1 MRRVTRAE
9 RLAKAKWFAKHD
21 RLVKILDR
29 YVFQQ
34 VLTTTLFAVAILS
47 VVLVLGNVFKQLLEL
62 LVNADAPLDLILSF
76 IAYILPFSLTFTIPW
91 GFLTAVLLVFGKMSA
106 ENELI
111 ALRSSGV
118 SVPRVCLAVFA
129 LALACVG
136 ICLWINVDV
145 APKAQIKMKDALY
158 NIATNNPLAMFG
170 SDKVIEDFPG
180 HKIYVE
186 RNEGAQLF
194 NLLVYQLNDDYEPI
208 TVVHAQRGVIES
220 DRENKRLL
228 LRIFDGRFEQRDEE
242 APDDLMKIRQGITMA
257 ESTLSISLLE
267 LYEKNKKRKGMGAN
281 TVAELMNRLGTEEK
295 KALADDPKQAAAE
308 AKQAA
313 ADRSALKTEVN
324 KRFSFSLASL
334 AFALIGVPLAITAHR
349 KETSAGFLLSLIVA
363 FVYFLFIIVADTM
376 KANPKVR
383 PELLIWLPNVLF
395 MTLGGI
401 LFFRLSRR

>member
-1 MRRVTRAE
+1 
-9 RLAKAKWFAKHD
+9 
-21 RLVKILDR
+21 VKILDR
-29 YVFQQ
+29 YVFHQLL
-34 VLTTTLFAVAILS
+34 VTSLFAVAVLS
-47 VVLVLGNVFKQLLEL
+47 VVLVVGKLFKELLDL
-62 LVNADAPLDLILSF
+62 LVNHDAPLDLILSF

-118 SVPRVCLAVFA
+118 SIPRICLSVLV

-136 ICLWINVDV
+136 VCLWINVDV

-194 NLLVYQLNDDYEPI
+194 NLLVYQMNDTFEPVA
-208 TVVHAQRGVIES
+208 VVHAKRGLIEA

-228 LRIFDGRFEQRDEE
+228 LRIYDGRFEQRDES
-242 APDDLMKIRQGITMA
+242 APRDLMKIRQGITMA
-257 ESTLSISLLE
+257 ESTISISLAE
-267 LYEKNKKRKGMGAN
+267 LYEKNKKRKGMGSM
-281 TVAELMNRLGTEEK
+281 TAEELLKRLGSNENAGTEVS
-295 KALADDPKQAAAE
+295 P
-308 AKQAA
+308 KQAA
-313 ADRSALKTEVN
+313 ADRSSLKTEVN
-324 KRFSFSLASL
+324 KRFSFSLASF

-349 KETSAGFLLSLIVA
+349 KETSVGFLLSLIVA
-363 FVYFLFIIVADTM
+363 FVYFFFIIVADTM
-376 KANPKVR
+376 RSNPNAH
-383 PELLIWLPNVLF
+383 PELLIWLPNVIF
-395 MTLGGI
+395 MTMGAVM
-401 LFFRLSRR
+401 FFRLSRR